1 MEESA
6 RICGAESVGIRRRER
21 GYREQRAWEYGGESV
36 IMQMRISSCAEEFM
50 CGGEMKRL
58 REHYLCKVRERFV

>member
-21 GYREQRAWEYGGESV
+21 YREQRAWEYGGESV

-50 CGGEMKRL
+50 CGGV
-58 REHYLCKVRERFV
+58 HVRRRDEKA